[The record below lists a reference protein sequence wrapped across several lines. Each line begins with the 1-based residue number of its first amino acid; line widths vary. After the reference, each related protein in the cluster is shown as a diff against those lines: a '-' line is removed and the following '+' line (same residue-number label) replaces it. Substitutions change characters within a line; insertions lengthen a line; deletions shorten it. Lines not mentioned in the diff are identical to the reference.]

1 VADSLDGAGLEF
13 DPFDSVFTD
22 ALRGTGFAFRK
33 FKSAFRGPESTRPWT
48 NDNIDLDDLFEQSP
62 RSEVNG
68 SEYDIV
74 LSEDQALNGIEK
86 ELVRNGKRL
95 KVRIPAGVTAGSR
108 IRLRNAL
115 KTTDGRQG
123 DITITIKV
131 KWPAARR
138 LNQAQV
144 LFPVQLV

>member
-1 VADSLDGAGLEF
+1 M
-13 DPFDSVFTD
+13 
-22 ALRGTGFAFRK
+22 
-33 FKSAFRGPESTRPWT
+33 
-48 NDNIDLDDLFEQSP
+48 FEQSP

-74 LSEDQALNGIEK
+74 LSEDQALKGIEK

-115 KTTDGRQG
+115 KTTDGRQE

-131 KWPAARR
+131 K
-138 LNQAQV
+138 
-144 LFPVQLV
+144 